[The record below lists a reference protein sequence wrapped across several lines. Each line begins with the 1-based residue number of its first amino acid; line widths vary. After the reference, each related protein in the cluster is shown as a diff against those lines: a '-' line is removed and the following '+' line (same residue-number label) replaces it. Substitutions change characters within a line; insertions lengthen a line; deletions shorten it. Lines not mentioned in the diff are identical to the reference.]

1 MMATSDPMGTL
12 ESLETALGSGIA
24 LMDCELNPGIDLI
37 LDFPAGE
44 QSMSYANIEH
54 GAVKSL
60 AVLLPLEPIAG
71 VPCFG
76 IAFAVNGIYRRQGLA
91 VEIVEVAIAE
101 LRHGL
106 GRNGIIECYIEA
118 TVAAHNVGAQK
129 VALKTLSIKFDEI
142 VDEAFDT
149 GAGAHCYRYR
159 RLVRCA

>member
-12 ESLETALGSGIA
+12 KSLETALGSGIA

-37 LDFPAGE
+37 
-44 QSMSYANIEH
+44 
-54 GAVKSL
+54 L

>member
-12 ESLETALGSGIA
+12 KSLETALGSGIA

-60 AVLLPLEPIAG
+60 AVLLPLEPIA
-71 VPCFG
+71 
-76 IAFAVNGIYRRQGLA
+76 GIYRRQGLA